1 MKKYLIILLR
11 KIKVIYDIFSDYL
24 EKTVDGNEKHSLSFL
39 FKQFYD
45 SGVENGKIDSNDILR
60 SININETI
68 KKDVTEIT
76 QQLINKIDVN
86 NSIANGKDV
95 NIKALNKKNKKKS
108 NNVQAGNNIIHMESQ
123 NNFSNEKVINKF
135 EKDLSQNNSSQ
146 MSNQNLIKGLSVLKK
161 DENKE
166 ISINTKVNNIDYNIL
181 NKKNS
186 NTLGRKK
193 NIYDNN
199 IESDESDDEKNF
211 MDKSDSDEDYNIK
224 TRNKNK
230 YNIQPRKVGRKK
242 KSNK

>member
-1 MKKYLIILLR
+1 MKIYLIILLR

-24 EKTVDGNEKHSLSFL
+24 EKNVDGNEKHSLSFI
-39 FKQFYD
+39 FKYD
-45 SGVENGKIDSNDILR
+45 YGVENGKIDSNDILR

-86 NSIANGKDV
+86 NSITNGKDV

-123 NNFSNEKVINKF
+123 NNFKNEKVINKF

-161 DENKE
+161 DEKKE
-166 ISINTKVNNIDYNIL
+166 ISINTKINNIDYKLL

-186 NTLGRKK
+186 KTLEKKK

-224 TRNKNK
+224 TRNRNK

-242 KSNK
+242 K

>member
-1 MKKYLIILLR
+1 
-11 KIKVIYDIFSDYL
+11 
-24 EKTVDGNEKHSLSFL
+24 
-39 FKQFYD
+39 
-45 SGVENGKIDSNDILR
+45 
-60 SININETI
+60 
-68 KKDVTEIT
+68 
-76 QQLINKIDVN
+76 
-86 NSIANGKDV
+86 
-95 NIKALNKKNKKKS
+95 
-108 NNVQAGNNIIHMESQ
+108 MESQ

-166 ISINTKVNNIDYNIL
+166 ISIKTKINNIDYNIL

-186 NTLGRKK
+186 NNLGRKK
-193 NIYDNN
+193 NIYDNS

-224 TRNKNK
+224 TRNRNK